1 MIAFGTAPEAFSR
14 KSPCEPIFVPDSFWP
29 ARPCLRPQPSPKKN
43 PEAIAP
49 DSAVS
54 EESVGN
60 AGNENAALR
69 AAAAARVKLLSV
81 AKHEAMDASEDRAG
95 CSAVFPV
102 GARSPIS
109 SGVIFVWLTTC

>member
-14 KSPCEPIFVPDSFWP
+14 KSPCEPIFVPDFFWP
-29 ARPCLRPQPSPKKN
+29 ARPFSWPQPSPKKN
-43 PEAIAP
+43 PGGIVL
-49 DSAVS
+49 DSVGN

-60 AGNENAALR
+60 AGSENAVLR
-69 AAAAARVKLLSV
+69 AAAVAKAKLLSV
-81 AKHEAMDASEDRAG
+81 AKRGATDASVGRAG

-102 GARSPIS
+102 GARSQIS

>member
-1 MIAFGTAPEAFSR
+1 MG
-14 KSPCEPIFVPDSFWP
+14 
-29 ARPCLRPQPSPKKN
+29 N
-43 PEAIAP
+43 
-49 DSAVS
+49 

-60 AGNENAALR
+60 AGNVNATLR
-69 AAAAARVKLLSV
+69 VVAVARVKLLSV
-81 AKHEAMDASEDRAG
+81 AKHEAMDAREDRAG